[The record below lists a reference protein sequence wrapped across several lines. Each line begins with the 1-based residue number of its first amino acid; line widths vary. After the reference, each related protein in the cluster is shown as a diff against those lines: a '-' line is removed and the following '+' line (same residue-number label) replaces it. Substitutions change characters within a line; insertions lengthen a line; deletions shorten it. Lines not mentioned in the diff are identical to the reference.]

1 MEKKEQEGFP
11 YEMPAP
17 YGDGDIPEIDL
28 PGKAIATNQIP
39 DEFPGRDN
47 AAQRQ
52 SEWVR

>member
-1 MEKKEQEGFP
+1 MDKNKQEGSP
-11 YEMPAP
+11 YETPAP

-47 AAQRQ
+47 APQRQ
-52 SEWVR
+52 SFDIR